1 MICARPWNCQQIG
14 SLCHSMR
21 LYLLSPINGDW
32 KVYRATSFPSATLMQ
47 LLANVHYGCPIIIQR
62 SKTSAVRRCHPLSR
76 LLRTGWSTTLV
87 IQELMDGSDGEDK
100 WGMVDVIQL
109 LTLVIGS
116 HNLFI
121 SFPWCSFHSV
131 VFILFRSVHFIP
143 QCSYSAVFISFR
155 GVHFIPSCSFH
166 SIVSD
171 HMYFPFVAIT
181 IRSCYLPAA
190 KSFV

>member
-1 MICARPWNCQQIG
+1 
-14 SLCHSMR
+14 MR

-131 VFILFRSVHFIP
+131 VFISFRHVHFIP
-143 QCSYSAVFISFR
+143 LYLITCTFLLLRLLSDLVISQRQRVLYKYTAHSSVSLIHLKINTF
-155 GVHFIPSCSFH
+155 SF
-166 SIVSD
+166 
-171 HMYFPFVAIT
+171 
-181 IRSCYLPAA
+181 
-190 KSFV
+190 

>member
-1 MICARPWNCQQIG
+1 
-14 SLCHSMR
+14 MR

-109 LTLVIGS
+109 LTLVMLS

-131 VFILFRSVHFIP
+131 VFILFRSVHFIL

>member
-121 SFPWCSFHSV
+121 SFPWCSF
-131 VFILFRSVHFIP
+131 
-143 QCSYSAVFISFR
+143 YSAVFISFH